1 MDYQVWNFNSN
12 IARPLELIA
21 REILKKDDLTI
32 KDTIFC
38 APNICGGT
46 FVEAMYELLH
56 AMENYIDSNAF
67 RTFVH
72 QIELY
77 WGKGYTEIPKEI
89 ATQLF
94 ESFEE
99 ILYPQNTNRGNE

>member
-1 MDYQVWNFNSN
+1 MPMDYQTWNFNSN

-21 REILKKDDLTI
+21 REILEKDDLAI

-56 AMENYIDSNAF
+56 KMENYIDSNAF
-67 RTFVH
+67 RT
-72 QIELY
+72 I
-77 WGKGYTEIPKEI
+77 
-89 ATQLF
+89 QLF
-94 ESFEE
+94 DSFKK
-99 ILYPQNTNRGNE
+99 ILYPQNTNGGNE

>member
-1 MDYQVWNFNSN
+1 MEECWNFNGY

-21 REILKKDDLTI
+21 REILEKDDLTI

-56 AMENYIDSNAF
+56 EMENYIDTNAF
-67 RTFVH
+67 TTFKY

-89 ATQLF
+89 AIQLF
-94 ESFEE
+94 ESFKK
-99 ILYPQNTNRGNE
+99 ILYPQNTNGGNK